1 MTRTHAVMSAAPMTL
16 RGRIGRGL
24 DSAFPLTFWAF
35 VAMTVGVLGLALV
48 PALVRVPPA
57 SGGLPADAAGQI
69 TQMLGLTA
77 LKTEDVPTLA
87 ADYGLSLLNLGIAVL
102 LFVRRPRDPV
112 VRLLAVGM
120 VGTALAFNYQAHALF
135 VAEAEVFTQ
144 AEALDAHLPI
154 APILNILHLAY
165 HGLAGAAYAHAF
177 LLFPNGHLTPRW
189 LIWPVGFLYFG
200 LVEEVVLGTLAFLAG
215 LPVFP
220 LLLVALTVVFG
231 TVVSPEGLPCTP
243 ETCPQGTP
251 VLFDFSAIVTSDV
264 TFFIIFFGF
273 LIPAAGIYSLRARRR
288 LLTPRELAQSQI
300 VILALA
306 FAFAVGISALLL
318 SVVLVGS
325 DLLAAQQ
332 AEQLRDLALKVFP
345 PLYAVIPLAVVVAI
359 LRYKLFDIER
369 LVNRA
374 ILYASLS
381 LVLVGV
387 YVASVV
393 LIQAVLRPFVAESEL
408 AVAVATLVVVA
419 LFQPVRRRLQDVIDR
434 RFYRHRYDARGTIDA
449 FSARVGR
456 EVDLDA
462 IRIDLLGAV
471 NETVRPSHA
480 SVWLRDAAR

>member
-1 MTRTHAVMSAAPMTL
+1 MTL

-24 DSAFPLTFWAF
+24 DAAFPLTFWAF

-48 PALVRVPPA
+48 PALVRVPAA
-57 SGGLPADAAGQI
+57 SAEVPADAAGQI
-69 TQMLGLTA
+69 AQLLGLTA

-87 ADYGLSLLNLGIAVL
+87 VDYGLSVLNLSVALL
-102 LFVRRPRDPV
+102 LFLRRPRDPV
-112 VRLLAVGM
+112 ARLLAVAM

-135 VAEAEVFTQ
+135 VGEAELFTR
-144 AEALDAHLPI
+144 AMAADAHLPI

-177 LLFPNGHLTPRW
+177 LLFPNGRLTPRW

-220 LLLVALTVVFG
+220 LLLVMLTVVFG

-273 LIPAAGIYSLRARRR
+273 LIPVAGIYSLRARRS

-300 VILALA
+300 VISALA
-306 FAFAVGISALLL
+306 FAFAVGILALITSL
-318 SVVLVGS
+318 VLIGA
-325 DLLAAQQ
+325 DLLAVQQ
-332 AEQLRDLALKVFP
+332 AAQLRDLALKVFP

-374 ILYASLS
+374 LLYASLS
-381 LVLVGV
+381 LVLIGV

-393 LIQAVLRPFVAESEL
+393 LLQAALRPFVAESEL

-434 RFYRHRYDARGTIDA
+434 RFYRHRYDARGTVDA

-462 IRIDLLGAV
+462 VGSDLCRVVHDTMEPAHVSL
-471 NETVRPSHA
+471 
-480 SVWLRDAAR
+480 WLRGSPR